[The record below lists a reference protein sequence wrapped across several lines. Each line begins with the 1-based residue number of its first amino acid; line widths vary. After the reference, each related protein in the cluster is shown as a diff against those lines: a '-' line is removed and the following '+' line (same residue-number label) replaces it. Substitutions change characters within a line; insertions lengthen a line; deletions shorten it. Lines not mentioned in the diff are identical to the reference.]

1 MTPEKFLKK
10 LERQRKKNDLTMK
23 IAMTKLR
30 QEEQQTQ
37 LRNYERKEETRLQRL
52 EKKIKLY
59 YEWKFLPWYMKVAH
73 WLSGTTDVYE

>member
-23 IAMTKLR
+23 IALTKLR
-30 QEEQQTQ
+30 QEEHQTQ

>member
-10 LERQRKKNDLTMK
+10 LEKQRKKNDLTMK
-23 IAMTKLR
+23 LAILKLK
-30 QEEQQTQ
+30 QEEHETA
-37 LRNYERKEETRLQRL
+37 LRNYDRKESTRMKRL
-52 EKKIKLY
+52 EKKIRLY